1 MIRST
6 IVRSVAVLLLLTS
19 IPAQKTWV
27 VDGTGGGNFTTLA
40 SAIKA
45 ASDGDTISIRAGSYG
60 ALITDKALRIL
71 GDAKVTVATIK
82 VTNLA
87 AGKRLVLANIAA
99 GSLGSGYVTISN
111 NKGSVILDRVK
122 AGPIQISTCPHVAIH
137 NSSFST
143 GGLLPGGSSASS
155 SNISMTDVWIQS
167 TNATGIRVTGC
178 LLDCCNV
185 RVTGGG
191 AYQCFGFPSDGIVL
205 LGSALTLAGARTR
218 ISSGSTSCQLT
229 SASAIYADRGSSILM
244 DPAVVLLS
252 HRAKNVFGPITP
264 VIRPVGVVLVQ
275 AGAPGTSLTTD
286 VIAPSGSTVF
296 LFVSGPAAPVFL
308 PFGTVWFNIAPSV
321 LIDSGVVDSSGHRV
335 KKFPLGPFWA
345 RGQALTFQAGVV
357 HKSILTV
364 STPDTVV
371 LH

>member
-1 MIRST
+1 MVHST
-6 IVRSVAVLLLLTS
+6 IVRSVAVLLLLTA
-19 IPAQKTWV
+19 IPAQKTWI

-82 VTNLA
+82 VTDLA

-99 GSLGSGYVTISN
+99 GSFGSGHVTISN
-111 NKGSVILDRVK
+111 NKGSVILDRVT

-137 NSSFST
+137 KSSFS
-143 GGLLPGGSSASS
+143 GIPFGGGSSASN
-155 SNISMTDVWIQS
+155 SNISMTEVSIQS
-167 TNATGIRVTGC
+167 SNATGIRVTGC

-191 AYQCFGFPSDGIVL
+191 AYQCFGIPSDGIVL
-205 LGSALTLAGARTR
+205 LASALTLAGARTT

-229 SASAIYADRGSSILM
+229 SASAIHADRDSSILM

-296 LFVSGPAAPVFL
+296 LFGSGPAAPVFL
-308 PFGTVWFNIAPSV
+308 PFGTVWINIAPSV

-335 KKFPLGPFWA
+335 KKFPLGTFFA